1 LITKVFI
8 KNFALIDSIEIDLSD
23 GFSSMTGDTGS
34 GKSIL
39 LSALSLIKGKR
50 ADHSMLKDKNSKC
63 VVEVDFNLNNFD
75 LAHIFEENN
84 LDYQSN
90 SIFRREILSNGKS
103 RSFINDTPTNL
114 ETLKLIGDKILDI
127 HTQNESLILSKDDFF
142 FSLIDNL
149 CEQKNIVKNFSENL
163 VLYKEKKVE
172 LDQLTRLNKSFKDDY
187 DYNNFLLNELN
198 DAKLDVEEYRALEE
212 KFKILRN
219 SKEILNSLSE
229 LNNLIHHDDNSIEN
243 QLRTCNRILGEIS
256 KFSENFNQT
265 KERVQSVI
273 IELEDIKSDL
283 SKSSF
288 EFDDSQSSI
297 SKIQERLDKLYSLEK
312 KHSVNSIQELIQI
325 KVNLEKKLQTNEDVL
340 IDIENV
346 KSEILKKESLLNELS
361 KKITASR
368 KKVIPLLKLKL
379 ERILSTLGMKK
390 ASFQFII
397 EETQDY
403 NYCGKNSINVLFSAN
418 KGIKFMPIFKVVS
431 GGELSRILLSI
442 KSILSEHLNLPTMIF
457 DEIDTGISGEMS
469 NAMANLM
476 LKMSN
481 TMQIISITHLPQI
494 ASKANHQYNIYK
506 KENLNITQTKIKK
519 LNNDERVEEI
529 AKMLS
534 GEKITP
540 SALTHAK
547 ELLNK

>member
-1 LITKVFI
+1 
-8 KNFALIDSIEIDLSD
+8 
-23 GFSSMTGDTGS
+23 M
-34 GKSIL
+34 
-39 LSALSLIKGKR
+39 
-50 ADHSMLKDKNSKC
+50 
-63 VVEVDFNLNNFD
+63 
-75 LAHIFEENN
+75 
-84 LDYQSN
+84 
-90 SIFRREILSNGKS
+90 
-103 RSFINDTPTNL
+103 
-114 ETLKLIGDKILDI
+114 
-127 HTQNESLILSKDDFF
+127 
-142 FSLIDNL
+142 
-149 CEQKNIVKNFSENL
+149 
-163 VLYKEKKVE
+163 
-172 LDQLTRLNKSFKDDY
+172 
-187 DYNNFLLNELN
+187 
-198 DAKLDVEEYRALEE
+198 
-212 KFKILRN
+212 
-219 SKEILNSLSE
+219 
-229 LNNLIHHDDNSIEN
+229 
-243 QLRTCNRILGEIS
+243 
-256 KFSENFNQT
+256 
-265 KERVQSVI
+265 
-273 IELEDIKSDL
+273 
-283 SKSSF
+283 
-288 EFDDSQSSI
+288 
-297 SKIQERLDKLYSLEK
+297 
-312 KHSVNSIQELIQI
+312 
-325 KVNLEKKLQTNEDVL
+325 QTNEDVL

-379 ERILSTLGMKK
+379 EQILSTLGMKK

-403 NYCGKNSINVLFSAN
+403 NYFGKNSINVLFSAN
-418 KGIKFMPIFKVVS
+418 KGIEFMPIFKVVS

-442 KSILSEHLNLPTMIF
+442 KSILSEHLKLPTMIF

-476 LKMSN
+476 LKMSK

>member
-1 LITKVFI
+1 MITKVFI

-63 VVEVDFNLNNFD
+63 IVEVDFNLNNFD

-172 LDQLTRLNKSFKDDY
+172 LDKLTRLNKSFKDDY
-187 DYNNFLLNELN
+187 DYNNFLLEELN
-198 DAKLDVEEYRALEE
+198 DAKLDVEEYRSLEE

-243 QLRTCNRILGEIS
+243 HLRTCNRILGEIS

-297 SKIQERLDKLYSLEK
+297 SKIQDRLDKLYSLEK

-361 KKITASR
+361 KKITSSR

-379 ERILSTLGMKK
+379 EQILSTLGMKK

-403 NYCGKNSINVLFSAN
+403 NYFGKNSINVLFSAN
-418 KGIKFMPIFKVVS
+418 KGIEFMPIFKVVS

-442 KSILSEHLNLPTMIF
+442 KSILSEHLKLPTMIF

-476 LKMSN
+476 LKMSK

>member
-1 LITKVFI
+1 MITKVFI

-63 VVEVDFNLNNFD
+63 IVEVDFNLNNFD

-172 LDQLTRLNKSFKDDY
+172 LDKLTRLNKSFKDDY

-243 QLRTCNRILGEIS
+243 QLRICHRILGEIS
-256 KFSENFNQT
+256 KFSENFNKT
-265 KERVQSVI
+265 KERIQSVI

-361 KKITASR
+361 KKITSSR

-379 ERILSTLGMKK
+379 EQILSTLGMKK

-403 NYCGKNSINVLFSAN
+403 NYFGKNSINVLFSAN
-418 KGIKFMPIFKVVS
+418 KGIEFMPIFKVVS

-442 KSILSEHLNLPTMIF
+442 KSILSEHLKLPTMIF

-476 LKMSN
+476 LKMSK

>member
-1 LITKVFI
+1 MITKVFI

-63 VVEVDFNLNNFD
+63 IVEVDFNLNNFD

-172 LDQLTRLNKSFKDDY
+172 LGKLTRLNKSFKDDY

-198 DAKLDVEEYRALEE
+198 DAKLDVEEYRVLEE

-229 LNNLIHHDDNSIEN
+229 LNNLIHQDDNSIEN

-297 SKIQERLDKLYSLEK
+297 IKIQERLDKLYGLEK

-361 KKITASR
+361 KKITTSR

-379 ERILSTLGMKK
+379 EQILSTLGMKK

-403 NYCGKNSINVLFSAN
+403 NYFGKNSINVLFSAN
-418 KGIKFMPIFKVVS
+418 KGIEFMPIFKVVS

-442 KSILSEHLNLPTMIF
+442 KSILSEHLKLPTMIF

-476 LKMSN
+476 LKMSK

>member
-1 LITKVFI
+1 MITKVLI

-23 GFSSMTGDTGS
+23 GFSSITGDTGS

-39 LSALSLIKGKR
+39 LNALSLIKGKR

-63 VVEVDFNLNNFD
+63 IVEVDFNLNNFD

-163 VLYKEKKVE
+163 ILYKEKKVE

-198 DAKLDVEEYRALEE
+198 DAKLDVEEYRVLEE

-229 LNNLIHHDDNSIEN
+229 LNNLIHNDDNSIEN
-243 QLRTCNRILGEIS
+243 QLRTCNRILGGIS

-297 SKIQERLDKLYSLEK
+297 SKIQDRLDKLYSLEK
-312 KHSVNSIQELIQI
+312 KHSVNSVQELIQV
-325 KVNLEKKLQTNEDVL
+325 KVNLEKKLQTNEGVL

-379 ERILSTLGMKK
+379 EQILSTLGMKK

-403 NYCGKNSINVLFSAN
+403 NYFGKNSINVLFSAN
-418 KGIKFMPIFKVVS
+418 KGIEFMPIFKVVS

-476 LKMSN
+476 LKMSK

>member
-1 LITKVFI
+1 MITKVFI

-63 VVEVDFNLNNFD
+63 IVEVDFNLNNFD

-90 SIFRREILSNGKS
+90 SIIRREILSNGKS

-172 LDQLTRLNKSFKDDY
+172 LDKLTRLNKSFKDDY

-243 QLRTCNRILGEIS
+243 HLRTCNRILGEIS

-379 ERILSTLGMKK
+379 EQILSTLGMKK

-403 NYCGKNSINVLFSAN
+403 NYFGKNSINVLFSAN
-418 KGIKFMPIFKVVS
+418 KGIEFMPIFKVVS

-442 KSILSEHLNLPTMIF
+442 KSILSEHLKLPTMIF

-476 LKMSN
+476 LKMSK